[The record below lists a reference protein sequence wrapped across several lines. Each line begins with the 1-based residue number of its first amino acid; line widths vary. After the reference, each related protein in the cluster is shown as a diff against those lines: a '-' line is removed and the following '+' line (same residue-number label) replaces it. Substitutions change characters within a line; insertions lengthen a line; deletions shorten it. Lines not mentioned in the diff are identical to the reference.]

1 MSHSELEILK
11 LTVLLCGLHALP
23 RVDRWGKEICMK
35 HRSEGLR
42 YGLVA
47 GHDLHAQLLIVGDIP
62 GLEVSLPL
70 QLLLLLLQLVLELF
84 LMVCPTLVDF
94 EAETYGLGDLH
105 ISWLHHGCLL
115 VQFLEIWHRLSDEA
129 GQGSTM
135 TTHTPHR

>member
-1 MSHSELEILK
+1 
-11 LTVLLCGLHALP
+11 
-23 RVDRWGKEICMK
+23 MK

-42 YGLVA
+42 DGLVA
-47 GHDLHAQLLIVGDIP
+47 GHYLHAQLLIVWDIP

-70 QLLLLLLQLVLELF
+70 HLLLLLLQLFLEFF
-84 LMVCPTLVDF
+84 LMVSPPLVDF
-94 EAETYGLGDLH
+94 EAETNGLGHLH

-135 TTHTPHR
+135 TTYTPHR